1 MTRWDNV
8 GLAVDKSLQVF
19 LPAASSI
26 RGVVRIDAKSS
37 GPSVHFLVTS
47 NAPWHEVIDTIEA
60 KLFALAHAG
69 ELPPFDYDVREAS
82 GTPSAPELGYLQVFP
97 A

>member
-1 MTRWDNV
+1 MTRWDNI
-8 GLAVDKSLQVF
+8 GLAVDRSMQIFV
-19 LPAASSI
+19 PAASSI
-26 RGVVRIDAKSS
+26 AGVTRIDAKSS

-47 NAPWHEVIDTIEA
+47 EAPWDEVIESIES

-69 ELPPFDYDVREAS
+69 ELPPFDYDVREGADV
-82 GTPSAPELGYLQVFP
+82 PSHREPGYLQVYP